1 MPRKNIKKQIME
13 KIENNEIKMKPKWY
27 FVVGSILLF
36 LGVLF
41 STISAVFVINLMLF
55 LLRTHY
61 GPMYQYR
68 LNLILLNFPWWLIVI
83 GVISIFLGIK
93 LLKQYDFSYK
103 KNFLL
108 LVFSY
113 LLIIFLTAYLIDY
126 FNLNKFFY
134 EKGFMRKN
142 FPNQDQRFF
151 KNKNFKGPRYFFR

>member
-13 KIENNEIKMKPKWY
+13 KIKSEEIKMKPKWY

-83 GVISIFLGIK
+83 GVISIFFGIK

-108 LVFSY
+108 LAFSY

-134 EKGFMRKN
+134 GRGFMRKN

>member
-1 MPRKNIKKQIME
+1 MPRKNIKQQIME

>member
-1 MPRKNIKKQIME
+1 MPRKNIKQQIME

-83 GVISIFLGIK
+83 GVISIFLEIK